1 MIKNSDKEKYVYS
14 GYRITFDSA
23 GSWSFDNDLARDV
36 IVFGTDN
43 SSTSHSDNFKNNFLI
58 LVEVPTYGINGRFE
72 SPEKNININFAK
84 ANSKF
89 YLSLHYVAGFFVSGK
104 EIFNFN
110 SFASTPWNFVLY
122 GTTTS
127 SYFKTIIYHLIA

>member
-1 MIKNSDKEKYVYS
+1 MTKKSYNFKFKNCLIGACNIVKNSDKEKYVYS

-110 SFASTPWNFVLY
+110 SFASTP
-122 GTTTS
+122 
-127 SYFKTIIYHLIA
+127 

>member
-1 MIKNSDKEKYVYS
+1 MIKNSDKEQYVYS
-14 GYRITFDSA
+14 GYRIRFDSA

-58 LVEVPTYGINGRFE
+58 LVEVPTYGVNGRFE

-89 YLSLHYVAGFFVSGK
+89 YLSLHYVAGFFVNGK

-110 SFASTPWNFVLY
+110 SFASTP
-122 GTTTS
+122 
-127 SYFKTIIYHLIA
+127 

>member
-89 YLSLHYVAGFFVSGK
+89 YLRLHYVAGLLMERKSLILTLLHPHL
-104 EIFNFN
+104 EI
-110 SFASTPWNFVLY
+110 SFCMERRRHHLTLRQLS
-122 GTTTS
+122 
-127 SYFKTIIYHLIA
+127 II